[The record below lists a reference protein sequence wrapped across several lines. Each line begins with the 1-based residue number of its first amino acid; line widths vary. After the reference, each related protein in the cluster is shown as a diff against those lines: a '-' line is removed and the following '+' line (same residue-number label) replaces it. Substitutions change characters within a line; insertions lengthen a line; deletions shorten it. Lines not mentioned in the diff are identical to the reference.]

1 MRPGLSDPGLHWR
14 GAGLDYSALVTR
26 LVVGLGN
33 PGPDYEWTRHN
44 VGFHVLDRL
53 ALHEGTLF
61 QHAGERAG
69 TGLEG
74 YGGPPAFRFA
84 ECLDPDGLLLKPE
97 TFMNRSGEVVEA
109 VAGFLGTPPESIL
122 VVTDDMDLDP
132 GMLRLRPFGGAGG
145 HNGMRSIIER
155 LGSDRFC
162 RLRIGIGRSATDAV
176 RHVLDRIPERE
187 RVEYEISFAEASEA
201 VLDWL
206 LEGDIERCMSR
217 FHSRWKS
224 GP

>member
-1 MRPGLSDPGLHWR
+1 M
-14 GAGLDYSALVTR
+14 
-26 LVVGLGN
+26 VGLGN
-33 PGPDYEWTRHN
+33 PGPEYEWTRHN
-44 VGFHVLDRL
+44 VGYHVLDRL

-61 QHAGERAG
+61 LHAGERAG

-74 YGGPPAFRFA
+74 YRGPSAFRFA

-97 TFMNRSGEVVEA
+97 TFMNRSGDVVAA

-122 VVTDDMDLDP
+122 VVTDDLDLDP
-132 GMLRLRPFGGAGG
+132 GVLRLRPHGGSGG

-155 LGSDRFC
+155 LDSDRFR
-162 RLRIGIGRSATDAV
+162 RLRIGIGRPATDAV

-187 RVEYEISFAEASEA
+187 RAEYEISFAEAGEA

-206 LEGDIERCMSR
+206 GEGDIERSMSR
-217 FHSRWKS
+217 FHSRWTTGS
-224 GP
+224 